1 MKMTRTLSIASVLL
15 VATGLALSGCTSKP
29 APGTTTTTTAP
40 VATTTTT
47 SAAQP
52 PTTSTTAPAPP
63 TSNTPVLSFG
73 KPDGPQTNNSNPWVG
88 SSAARTMGY
97 AFAIYEPLVQANTLD
112 PTAKPT
118 PWLATDFAWNA
129 DYTSITYTIRDGVKW
144 SDGQAFSADDVVYS
158 VQQRID
164 KKALNAEN
172 LDYKAVSAS
181 GNKVTIDFNTPQF
194 VNQNKVYGLFM
205 VPKHIWSA
213 IADPTTDTNQKPV
226 GTGPYVLDNWTA
238 QAVILKANPTYWG
251 GAPSVPT
258 IQYQEFNDNTGLTNA
273 LVAGQVQWGWSFI
286 ANYKTVW
293 VAKDPAY
300 KAWYPSGLGIDAL
313 WYNTVQGPFADK
325 ALRVAATMVIDR
337 GALSVG
343 GSTGAA
349 APLTSVTGLP
359 LPVGQSFIPAAYQGK
374 EYATDLE
381 GAKKVLTDAG
391 YTGVGTALKDRQ
403 GKAVSVKITDPAGWN
418 DYNAEQQ
425 IIADAW
431 KALGIDAQV
440 DTPTADAWF
449 TNIAEGNFDAAIH
462 WTDGGSTPYDIYSDM
477 MNGTYVVPV
486 GQSANYNF
494 GRYQNDAVTKAL
506 ADYAAATADAA
517 RGAALTTIIDAL
529 IADAPTAPLLTRPSW
544 GNYSTKYYTGWPSA
558 DDPYSDINMTL
569 PAASLILTKLKA
581 VA

>member
-1 MKMTRTLSIASVLL
+1 MKPIGKGLTTAATLLA
-15 VATGLALSGCTSKP
+15 AAGLALTGCTSP
-29 APGTTTTTTAP
+29 TTAP
-40 VATTTTT
+40 STTSVPPASST
-47 SAAQP
+47 SAASATSTSSTAP
-52 PTTSTTAPAPP
+52 STTAA
-63 TSNTPVLSFG
+63 SNAPVLSFG

-118 PWLATDFAWNA
+118 PWLATDFTWNA
-129 DYTSITYTIRDGVKW
+129 DYTSITYTIRDNVKW

-164 KKALNAEN
+164 NKALNAEN
-172 LDYKAVSAS
+172 LDYKDVSAT
-181 GNKVTIDFNTPQF
+181 GNKVTINFNTPQF

-205 VPKHIWSA
+205 VPKHIWSKVT
-213 IADPTTDTNQKPV
+213 DPTKDTNQSPV

-251 GAPSVPT
+251 GTPSIPT
-258 IQYQEFNDNTGLTNA
+258 IQYQEFNDNTGLTSA
-273 LVAGQVQWGWSFI
+273 LVAGQVQWGWSYI
-286 ANYKTVW
+286 ANYKDVW

-300 KAWYPSGLGIDAL
+300 RAWYPSGLGIDAL
-313 WYNTVQGPFADK
+313 WYNTAQGPFADK

-337 GALSVG
+337 GVLSVG

-359 LPVGQSFIPAAYQGK
+359 LPVGQSFIPSK
-374 EYATDLE
+374 YAGQNYVTDIE

-391 YTGVGTALKDRQ
+391 YTGVGTSLKDPQ
-403 GKAVSVKITDPAGWN
+403 GKAVSVKISDPAGWN

-449 TNIAEGNFDAAIH
+449 AAVAEGNFDAVLH

-477 MNGTYVVPV
+477 MNGTYNVPL
-486 GQSANYNF
+486 GKTANYNF
-494 GRYQNDAVTKAL
+494 GRYSNDAVTKAL
-506 ADYAAATADAA
+506 ADYAAATTEDA
-517 RGAALTTIIDAL
+517 RSTALTTIIDAL
-529 IADAPTAPLLTRPSW
+529 IADAPVAPLLTRPSW
-544 GNYSTKYYTGWPSA
+544 GNYSVKYYTGWPSA
-558 DDPYSDINMTL
+558 DDPYADINMTL

-581 VA
+581 V